1 MGPDSEKPVGTALA
15 AQFAPNELVHGL
27 PIYTPTG
34 QLWHDDLHDTP
45 EILGRGGAGFAD
57 RGLDEPFD
65 LSRIGRR
72 R

>member
-1 MGPDSEKPVGTALA
+1 MPNSGEQVGMALA
-15 AQFAPNELVHGL
+15 AQCAANVLVHGL

-34 QLWHDDLHDTP
+34 QLWHDELHDTP

-65 LSRIGRR
+65 LDRIGRWR
-72 R
+72 